1 MPYLDMAEVCVL
13 VLFSVVS
20 QPGDTSKWGIVK
32 ADGELHCCSPSSCL
46 KSQETSPSEAE
57 SLKEE
62 VGGVEKG
69 GTL

>member
-1 MPYLDMAEVCVL
+1 MVEVSIL
-13 VLFSVVS
+13 AWLSVVS
-20 QPGDTSKWGIVK
+20 QPGDTWKWGTIK
-32 ADGELHCCSPSSCL
+32 GTDRELNCRSPSSCL
-46 KSQETSPSEAE
+46 KSQEISPPEAE

>member
-1 MPYLDMAEVCVL
+1 MVAAGVL
-13 VLFSVVS
+13 EWLGVAS
-20 QPGDTSKWGIVK
+20 QPGDTWKWGTIK
-32 ADGELHCCSPSSCL
+32 ADRERNCRSPSSWL
-46 KSQETSPSEAE
+46 KSQEISSSEAE

>member
-1 MPYLDMAEVCVL
+1 MVEVSVL
-13 VLFSVVS
+13 AWLSVVS
-20 QPGDTSKWGIVK
+20 QPGDIWKWGTIK
-32 ADGELHCCSPSSCL
+32 AKGELNCHSPSSCL

-57 SLKEE
+57 SPQEE